1 MRELNLSVRK
11 FRSKPFRNVI
21 DGGLFQMIDQ
31 IPSMVQ
37 IHWELL
43 TLRQSVLKNYNGLK
57 QLQKL
62 LNLGIYYPLS
72 SFVIFD

>member
-11 FRSKPFRNVI
+11 FRSKSFRNVI

-37 IHWELL
+37 IH
-43 TLRQSVLKNYNGLK
+43 
-57 QLQKL
+57 
-62 LNLGIYYPLS
+62 
-72 SFVIFD
+72 